1 MPELEGRLMNYQER
15 EVEVIKRKNR
25 QFLVLIWVFW
35 LLDFGLNLYIHV
47 AVESQM
53 IIVMI
58 VFTVGFAGAVG
69 GTLLN
74 RTNYHTLT
82 MYFSSTITFLFVFL
96 VNLVDLHLTSIFFLF
111 SIVLFVAL
119 YQNYRPIIYIGIL
132 SILALIY
139 FHLYHRDIFPSNW
152 TDSDILYPIFAM
164 IVIIGVLVSTSRFSE
179 KLRMESEM
187 GRIQA
192 QQLSEKNSVVLQ
204 GVKDSLAATN
214 QFNESLNHQVSETE
228 ESSKQMVD
236 TVKQMTQAII
246 EQSNS
251 VYDINE
257 KITVIYDEIK
267 YVDESVRTTKET
279 SDNTKQSISLV
290 QNEMANLRTSIK
302 ELVTT
307 MELNF
312 KAITSLNE
320 KSDKISEISIAI
332 TDIAEKTNLLSLNAA
347 IEAARAGEHG
357 KGFGVVAEEIK
368 KLSSQAQNR
377 TNLIGNILEE
387 IRNDTVHAANTAIE
401 SQEKLIVSQE
411 RTDSMSRVFDKVTKK
426 NEQMVAKSNE
436 ARERVMNLRD
446 AADTIVNEISNVSA
460 ISEQNESSIEEVLS
474 QVEVMVDLVQASKN
488 QFMELNEQM
497 QKLESSTK

>member
-1 MPELEGRLMNYQER
+1 MPELEGRLMNYHER

-25 QFLVLIWVFW
+25 QFLALIWFFW
-35 LLDFGLNLYIHV
+35 LLDLSLNLYIHV
-47 AVESQM
+47 AVESQ
-53 IIVMI
+53 IVI
-58 VFTVGFAGAVG
+58 VLAVFTIGFAGAVG

-74 RTNYHTLT
+74 RTNHYILT
-82 MYFSSTITFLFVFL
+82 MYFFSTITFLFVFF
-96 VNLVDLHLTSIFFLF
+96 VNLVDIHLTSIFFLF

-257 KITVIYDEIK
+257 KITVIHDEIK

-290 QNEMANLRTSIK
+290 QNEMANLRTSID
-302 ELVTT
+302 ELVTA
-307 MELNF
+307 MKLNLD
-312 KAITSLNE
+312 AITSLTE
-320 KSDKISEISIAI
+320 KSNKISDISKAI
-332 TDIAEKTNLLSLNAA
+332 TEIAEQTNLLSLNAA

-368 KLSSQAQNR
+368 KLAAQAHQN
-377 TNLIGNILEE
+377 TNIIGNILTE
-387 IRNDTVHAANTAIE
+387 ISDDTKRASNAAIE
-401 SQEKLIVSQE
+401 SQRKLIISQE
-411 RTDSMSRVFDKVTKK
+411 LTDTMTHVFQNVKVK

-436 ARERVMNLRD
+436 ARERVKNLRE
-446 AADTIVNEISNVSA
+446 AADTIVSEIANVSA

-474 QVEVMVDLVQASKN
+474 QVEVMVDLVQASKH
-488 QFMELNEQM
+488 QFMELNGQM